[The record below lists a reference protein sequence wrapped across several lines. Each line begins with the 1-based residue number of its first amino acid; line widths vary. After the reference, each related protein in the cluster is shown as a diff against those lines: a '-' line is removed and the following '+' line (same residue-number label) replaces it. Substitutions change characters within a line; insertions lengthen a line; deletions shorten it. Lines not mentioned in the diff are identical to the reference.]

1 MVCEYPQKE
10 MMASSKVVYNKIN
23 WDLFSVIAI
32 IIMLIY
38 HFVIRGISFLNL
50 NTKNVVSEGSSSELG
65 LDIFG

>member
-1 MVCEYPQKE
+1 MVG
-10 MMASSKVVYNKIN
+10 SSKVVYYKIN
-23 WDLFSVIAI
+23 GDLFSVIAI

-50 NTKNVVSEGSSSELG
+50 NTKNVVSDSEGSSELG